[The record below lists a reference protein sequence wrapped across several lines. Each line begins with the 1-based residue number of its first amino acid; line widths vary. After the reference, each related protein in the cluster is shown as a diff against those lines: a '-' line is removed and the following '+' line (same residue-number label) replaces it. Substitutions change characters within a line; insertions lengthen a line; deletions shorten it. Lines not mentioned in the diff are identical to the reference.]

1 MENSSTSSRFRFRDH
16 LDMENSIQPDTAS
29 DSDVSS
35 VSSDLDLESEFQSMT
50 AKGIKHLCSELV
62 ELKQESAEDFH
73 RNIFFNYATFVR
85 IFEEVESMENQLM
98 TLKSQVIVQE
108 RLVKDIIDGIYLKAL
123 LKELIVE
130 EPVSDEPSHQM
141 ELEAHISNLSETL
154 EILLAENRTD
164 EAITILEMEE
174 ENFERLQFDDD
185 STSDV
190 LLQYNAA
197 ILEKKAMLTLL
208 LTLVAEN
215 PRTTATEL
223 RKTLVE
229 LCRLGDNHLATQLL
243 IKYYHSRIVTGIHNL
258 QCLKSHVHGIYTRE
272 LPKFVFSM
280 VSQAARNFLM
290 LYGET
295 SPYASELIQW
305 AREETEM
312 FVAYFNEYVK
322 LISELSGGL
331 ANAVQSV
338 QFAMSF
344 CSLLETQRLV
354 LLPCLIKQMRP
365 CLEEVL
371 QIHIGHFKKVIGIF
385 TATDSWVLGR
395 YLVSEILNEGEFSM
409 VLEQQS
415 KYCLLT
421 NSGRKF
427 ITLLQAIAVDVTPLV
442 TLQMEGSIIR
452 GFMDLFTEYIVIHE
466 RAIDSETDV
475 TEKGC
480 STINL
485 AKSLQQQ
492 VSVLANLSTLEHF
505 FFGIVRSI
513 FRDIS
518 QFVGFQHKELYS
530 DTLSIQE
537 ANSRLKAHFCQQ
549 VINRTMSLEIGSE
562 HAKEACINNVDH
574 NSMLQDAMPSVEFQV
589 LFLELRTLNKL
600 AEDNVFELDW
610 LMELLSELIEAIF
623 VWISNNKQIWT
634 ATEEDLISQDS
645 DVYNQFVLD
654 IHFLVEIAK
663 YGGYFSND
671 PSILVTLMNSALN
684 SAGLGPERDVDDDGW
699 ANNAATEAIQKLL
712 EIQKM
717 NCLLKDKH
725 IDTGEEHKNQFKDTS
740 ESFQD
745 DDTSSLKGCLD
756 LLEAED
762 SAARN
767 AINLTES
774 FGELK
779 DVKSENAPYTRY
791 NDIKSTE
798 KITLQGLL
806 LSEDDV
812 GEVSEVRVSME
823 DESGSELDDTEFV
836 INQLEDDAAEIELSG
851 FEVSCTEDFFRLQDE
866 DDRIIEEITGSDPGE
881 RLRHRGR
888 NL

>member
-1 MENSSTSSRFRFRDH
+1 METSFTSSRFRFRDH
-16 LDMENSIQPDTAS
+16 LDMENSTQPDTAS

-35 VSSDLDLESEFQSMT
+35 VSSDLDHESEFQSMT

-98 TLKSQVIVQE
+98 TLKSQVMVQE
-108 RLVKDIIDGIYLKAL
+108 KLLKGLIDCIYLKAL
-123 LKELIVE
+123 SKQSIESIIEEL
-130 EPVSDEPSHQM
+130 VSDEPSHQM
-141 ELEAHISNLSETL
+141 ELEVHISNLSETL

-174 ENFERLQFDDD
+174 ENFQRLRFDDD

-190 LLQYNAA
+190 VLQYNAA
-197 ILEKKAMLTLL
+197 ISKKKAMLTLQ

-215 PRTTATEL
+215 PRITATEL

-258 QCLKSHVHGIYTRE
+258 HCLKSHVHGIYTRE

-280 VSQAARNFLM
+280 VSQAARNFVM
-290 LYGET
+290 LFGET
-295 SPYASELIQW
+295 SPYASELTQW
-305 AREETEM
+305 ACEETEM
-312 FVAYFNEYVK
+312 FVAYFNKYVK

-331 ANAVQSV
+331 STAVQSV
-338 QFAMSF
+338 QFATSF
-344 CSLLETQRLV
+344 CSLLETLRLV

-371 QIHIGHFKKVIGIF
+371 QIHVGHFKKVIGIF

-395 YLVSEILNEGEFSM
+395 YLVSGILNEGEISL
-409 VLEQQS
+409 VLEQQP

-442 TLQMEGSIIR
+442 TLEMEGSIIR
-452 GFMDLFTEYIVIHE
+452 GFMDLFTEYIVILE

-485 AKSLQQQ
+485 AKSLLQQ

-505 FFGIVRSI
+505 FFGIFRSI

-518 QFVGFQHKELYS
+518 QYVGFQQRELYS
-530 DTLSIQE
+530 DTWSIQE
-537 ANSRLKAHFCQQ
+537 ANSRLKAHFCQH
-549 VINRTMSLEIGSE
+549 VINRMMSQEIGSE
-562 HAKEACINNVDH
+562 HAKEACINNVGQ
-574 NSMLQDAMPSVEFQV
+574 NSMLQDVMPSVDFQV

-600 AEDNVFELDW
+600 AEDNVLESDW

-623 VWISNNKQIWT
+623 VWISNNKHIWT
-634 ATEEDLISQDS
+634 ATEEDLISHDS

-717 NCLLKDKH
+717 NCLLNDKH

-745 DDTSSLKGCLD
+745 DDNIESSSLKGCLD

-762 SAARN
+762 STARN
-767 AINLTES
+767 AINLTDR

-779 DVKSENAPYTRY
+779 DVESENAPNTTYH
-791 NDIKSTE
+791 DIQSTE
-798 KITLQGLL
+798 KISLQGLL

-823 DESGSELDDTEFV
+823 DGSGSELDAIEFV
-836 INQLEDDAAEIELSG
+836 INQLEDEAEIELSG
-851 FEVSCTEDFFRLQDE
+851 FEVSYTEDFVRLQDE
-866 DDRIIEEITGSDPGE
+866 DDRIIEEKTASE
-881 RLRHRGR
+881 FRSS
-888 NL
+888 

>member
-16 LDMENSIQPDTAS
+16 LDMENSTQPDTAS

-35 VSSDLDLESEFQSMT
+35 VSCDLDHESEFQSMT

-108 RLVKDIIDGIYLKAL
+108 RLVKDLIDGIYLKAL
-123 LKELIVE
+123 SKQSLESIIE

-141 ELEAHISNLSETL
+141 ELEVHISNLSETL

-174 ENFERLQFDDD
+174 ENFQRLQFDDD

-190 LLQYNAA
+190 LLKYNAA
-197 ILEKKAMLTLL
+197 ISEKKAMLTLQ

-215 PRTTATEL
+215 PRITATEL

-258 QCLKSHVHGIYTRE
+258 QCSKSHVHGLYTRE

-280 VSQAARNFLM
+280 VSQAARNFVM

-305 AREETEM
+305 ACEETEM
-312 FVAYFNEYVK
+312 FVAYFNKYVK

-331 ANAVQSV
+331 STAVQSV

-344 CSLLETQRLV
+344 CSLLEIQRLV

-395 YLVSEILNEGEFSM
+395 YLVSGILNEGEFYM

-427 ITLLQAIAVDVTPLV
+427 ITLLQAIAVDVAPLA
-442 TLQMEGSIIR
+442 TLHMEGSIIR
-452 GFMDLFTEYIVIHE
+452 GFMDLFTEYIVILE
-466 RAIDSETDV
+466 RVIDSETDV

-492 VSVLANLSTLEHF
+492 VSVLANLSTLKHF

-518 QFVGFQHKELYS
+518 QFVGFPQRELYS

-549 VINRTMSLEIGSE
+549 VINRMMSLEIGSE
-562 HAKEACINNVDH
+562 HAKEACINNVGH
-574 NSMLQDAMPSVEFQV
+574 NSMLQDAMPSVDFQV

-600 AEDNVFELDW
+600 AEDNVFESDW
-610 LMELLSELIEAIF
+610 LMELLSELTEAIF

-663 YGGYFSND
+663 YGGYFSNN

-684 SAGLGPERDVDDDGW
+684 SARLGPERDVDDDGW

-717 NCLLKDKH
+717 NCLLNDKH

-745 DDTSSLKGCLD
+745 DDNIESSSLKGCLD

-767 AINLTES
+767 AINLADS

-779 DVKSENAPYTRY
+779 DVESENAPNTTY
-791 NDIKSTE
+791 NNVQLTE

-812 GEVSEVRVSME
+812 EEVSE
-823 DESGSELDDTEFV
+823 DGSGSELDATEFV
-836 INQLEDDAAEIELSG
+836 INQLEDDAEIELSG
-851 FEVSCTEDFFRLQDE
+851 LEVSHTEDFVRLQVE
-866 DDRIIEEITGSDPGE
+866 DDRIIEEITASDPHE
-881 RLRHRGR
+881 RLRH
-888 NL
+888 

>member
-16 LDMENSIQPDTAS
+16 LDMENSTQPDTAS

-35 VSSDLDLESEFQSMT
+35 VSSDLDHESEFQSMT

-108 RLVKDIIDGIYLKAL
+108 RLVKDLIDGINLKAL
-123 LKELIVE
+123 SKESIVE

-141 ELEAHISNLSETL
+141 ELEVHISNLSETL

-164 EAITILEMEE
+164 EAITILEMED
-174 ENFERLQFDDD
+174 ENFQRLQFDDD
-185 STSDV
+185 SPSDV

-197 ILEKKAMLTLL
+197 ISEQKAMLTLQ

-215 PRTTATEL
+215 PRITAAEL

-229 LCRLGDNHLATQLL
+229 LCRLGANHLATQLL

-258 QCLKSHVHGIYTRE
+258 QCSKSYVHGIYSRE

-280 VSQAARNFLM
+280 VSQAARSFVM

-305 AREETEM
+305 ACEETEM
-312 FVAYFNEYVK
+312 FVAYFNKYVK

-331 ANAVQSV
+331 STAVQSV

-385 TATDSWVLGR
+385 TATDSWVLDR
-395 YLVSEILNEGEFSM
+395 YLVSGILNEGEFSM

-452 GFMDLFTEYIVIHE
+452 GFMDLFTEYIVILE

-485 AKSLQQQ
+485 ANSLQQQ

-505 FFGIVRSI
+505 FFGIVRSF

-518 QFVGFQHKELYS
+518 QFVGYQQRELYS

-549 VINRTMSLEIGSE
+549 VINRMMSLEIGSE
-562 HAKEACINNVDH
+562 NAKEACINKVGH
-574 NSMLQDAMPSVEFQV
+574 NSMLQDAMPSVDFQV

-600 AEDNVFELDW
+600 AEDNVFESDW

-623 VWISNNKQIWT
+623 VWISNNYKQIWT

-699 ANNAATEAIQKLL
+699 ANNAATEAIKKLL

-717 NCLLKDKH
+717 NCLLNDKH
-725 IDTGEEHKNQFKDTS
+725 IDTGEEHKNQYKDTS

-745 DDTSSLKGCLD
+745 DDNIESSSLKGCLD
-756 LLEAED
+756 LLETED
-762 SAARN
+762 SAAIN
-767 AINLTES
+767 AINLTDS

-779 DVKSENAPYTRY
+779 DVESENAPYIRY
-791 NDIKSTE
+791 NDIQSTE

-823 DESGSELDDTEFV
+823 DGSGSELDATEFL
-836 INQLEDDAAEIELSG
+836 INKKLEDDAETELSG
-851 FEVSCTEDFFRLQDE
+851 FEVSYTEDFVRLQDE
-866 DDRIIEEITGSDPGE
+866 DDRIIED
-881 RLRHRGR
+881 
-888 NL
+888 